1 MSFAVAA
8 DAYDRYMGRYSA
20 RLAPQLAEYAG
31 VRSGQRVIDVGCGP
45 GALTCELVDRL
56 GPTNVFAI
64 DPSEPFVAAIR
75 ERFPGV
81 DVRLA
86 AAEQLPFLDKGFN
99 AALAQ
104 LVVHFMSDPVAGLR
118 EMARVVHHDGV
129 VGACVWDHAG
139 EQSPLSVFWR
149 AARELDPE
157 VEDQSRRAGVREGH
171 LAELFVQAGLR
182 NVESTALEAT
192 VVHAS
197 FEEWWG
203 PFTLGV
209 GPAGVYMS
217 RLDADRRN
225 ELMKRCRE
233 LLPQAPFEIAARAW
247 TARGVV

>member
-1 MSFAVAA
+1 
-8 DAYDRYMGRYSA
+8 MGRYSA
-20 RLAPQLAEYAG
+20 VLAPQLADYAG

-45 GALTCELVDRL
+45 GALTRELVDRL

-86 AAEQLPFLDKGFN
+86 AAEQVPFPEKAFD

-118 EMARVVHHDGV
+118 EMARVVHNDGV

-139 EQSPLSVFWR
+139 EQSPLSVSWR
-149 AARELDPE
+149 AARELDPD
-157 VEDQSRRAGVREGH
+157 VEDQSRRAGVRQGH

-182 NVESTALEAT
+182 NVESTALVAT

-209 GPAGVYMS
+209 GPAGAYTS
-217 RLDADRRN
+217 RLDADRRA
-225 ELMKRCRE
+225 ELIERCRE
-233 LLPQAPFEIAARAW
+233 VLPPAPFEIAARAW